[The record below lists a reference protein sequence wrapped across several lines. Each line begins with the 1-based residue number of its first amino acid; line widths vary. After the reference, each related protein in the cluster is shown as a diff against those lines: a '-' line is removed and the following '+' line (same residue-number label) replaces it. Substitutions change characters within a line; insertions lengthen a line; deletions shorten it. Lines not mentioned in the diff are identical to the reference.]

1 MKSRVFATVT
11 LAATFV
17 MAGTAAAQGTAAP
30 VINTPPG
37 GVPEADQPL
46 VYVEPKP
53 LSLERLS
60 IDGGAGILGYMSGA
74 GAIGPA
80 WNARASYL
88 ISPRI
93 VLEANYNGAVNKR
106 PIVNTTL
113 VSTFIDADVR
123 YNILRADSAPVQPY
137 VLAGVGWGGFG
148 GKGGDMGTL
157 IIPVAVGAERA
168 LTSHIKIGARFT
180 FRPAF
185 FDELTYN
192 APGLVDTNE
201 PGGDTYELV
210 ANVGGSF

>member
-1 MKSRVFATVT
+1 MFCATST
-11 LAATFV
+11 LGGA
-17 MAGTAAAQGTAAP
+17 AAAQGAP
-30 VINTPPG
+30 AQNVPPPANI
-37 GVPEADQPL
+37 PEADQPL
-46 VYVEPKP
+46 VYAEAKP
-53 LSLERLS
+53 LSVERLS
-60 IDGGAGILGYMSGA
+60 IDGGAGILGYLSGA
-74 GAIGPA
+74 GQIGFS
-80 WNARASYL
+80 WGARARYTL
-88 ISPRI
+88 SPRV

-106 PIVNTTL
+106 PVINTTL
-113 VSTFIDADVR
+113 LATFVDADVR

-137 VLAGVGWGGFG
+137 VVAGVGWGGFA

-157 IIPVAVGAERA
+157 IVPVAVGAERS

-192 APGLVDTNE
+192 IPGVLDTNE